1 MDDPSLTADEL
12 SWLRNYAQDKQDLQ
26 APMPILARLEKL
38 GLLMAGWNHMHVVTQ
53 RGLDLLERLDDRR
66 A

>member
-12 SWLRNYAQDKQDLQ
+12 AWLRNYAQDKQDSQ

-53 RGLDLLERLDDRR
+53 RGHELLKRLE
-66 A
+66 

>member
-12 SWLRNYAQDKQDLQ
+12 AWLRTYAQDKQDLQ
-26 APMPILARLEKL
+26 APIAILARLEKL

-53 RGLDLLERLDDRR
+53 RGHEWLKRLE
-66 A
+66 